1 MNSDKWHLMK
11 LSNKFIF
18 LLSFSLPILY
28 PMMAGASDDLIMK
41 GNVNADSSIQSNKIV
56 SFADSSN
63 SDKPRQLV
71 EQLDQPL
78 LTESAMDCIV
88 EPYKTAELASS
99 TSGVVKFI
107 NVDRGDS
114 IELGQVVAKLE
125 YEVHQAGVQLA
136 NARVK
141 FTAKKLV
148 RMRELFKKKMVPSQ
162 DLDEA
167 ITERDLAVAE
177 HRKEVE
183 LLKQRIVKSPL
194 SGVVVERYFS
204 PGEYVENKPILKIA
218 QIDPL
223 NVELIAPVS
232 MLGEF
237 KTNAKVIIYPEGPI
251 KGPLE
256 ARVTRIDRVID
267 ASSGAFRVRL
277 ELPNPG
283 LKISA
288 GVSCRAML
296 VNPGS

>member
-1 MNSDKWHLMK
+1 
-11 LSNKFIF
+11 
-18 LLSFSLPILY
+18 
-28 PMMAGASDDLIMK
+28 MK
-41 GNVNADSSIQSNKIV
+41 GNVNADSSKPLNKMV
-56 SFADSSN
+56 SFADSSDLN
-63 SDKPRQLV
+63 KPQLV
-71 EQLDQPL
+71 EQLDQQL
-78 LTESAMDCIV
+78 LMQSGMDCLV
-88 EPYKTAELASS
+88 EPHKTSEVASS

-107 NVDRGDS
+107 NVDRGDT
-114 IELGQVVAKLE
+114 IESGQVLAKLE
-125 YEVHQAGVQLA
+125 YEVQQAGVQLA

-162 DLDEA
+162 ELDEA
-167 ITERDLAVAE
+167 ITESDLAIAE
-177 HRKEVE
+177 HRKEEE

-194 SGVVVERYFS
+194 SGVVVERYLS

-223 NVELIAPVS
+223 NIELIAPVT

-237 KTNAKVIIYPEGPI
+237 KNDAKVVIYPEGPI

-256 ARVTRIDRVID
+256 ARVTRIDRVVD
-267 ASSGAFRVRL
+267 ASSGTFRVRL
-277 ELPNPG
+277 ELPNPD

-296 VNPGS
+296 VKSGSE